1 MGFGIYTICLA
12 CPRRGFSAGPVF
24 CLTHFLTTAHN
35 FGCCELWALSM
46 EQPQSEKILEPEQS
60 SSDHI
65 MKIHNEENNLSDL
78 MANIDQQQH
87 RSGLAPTTTSE
98 QQSSS
103 VSADSGNSTAGNSE
117 SMLPEIDAK
126 ERLQRFDLVIQHLHR
141 LRATLALDSSV
152 RELQKLQ
159 TLNILGQ
166 NLLQPQTQTHG
177 HHAGPPEL
185 KQLLHAQQHSSS
197 HSVPV
202 PQPPGHHGKSTCF
215 FIKSTQY
222 KKLAPNFL
230 RFTY

>member
-1 MGFGIYTICLA
+1 
-12 CPRRGFSAGPVF
+12 
-24 CLTHFLTTAHN
+24 
-35 FGCCELWALSM
+35 M
-46 EQPQSEKILEPEQS
+46 EQPQSEKILEQPEQ

-78 MANIDQQQH
+78 MANIDQH
-87 RSGLAPTTTSE
+87 RSGGLAPTTTSE
-98 QQSSS
+98 QQST

-159 TLNILGQ
+159 TLNILQGQ
-166 NLLQPQTQTHG
+166 NLLPQPQTQHHG
-177 HHAGPPEL
+177 HAGPPEL
-185 KQLLHAQQHSSS
+185 KQLFHATQHSSP

-215 FIKSTQY
+215 FCKVVRI
-222 KKLAPNFL
+222 
-230 RFTY
+230 

>member
-1 MGFGIYTICLA
+1 
-12 CPRRGFSAGPVF
+12 
-24 CLTHFLTTAHN
+24 
-35 FGCCELWALSM
+35 M
-46 EQPQSEKILEPEQS
+46 EQPQSEKILEQPEQ

-78 MANIDQQQH
+78 MANIDQH
-87 RSGLAPTTTSE
+87 RSGGLAPTTTSE
-98 QQSSS
+98 QQST

-166 NLLQPQTQTHG
+166 NLLQPQTQHHG
-177 HHAGPPEL
+177 HAGPPEL
-185 KQLLHAQQHSSS
+185 KQLFHATQHSSP

-202 PQPPGHHGKSTCF
+202 PQPPGHHGKSTCVF
-215 FIKSTQY
+215 FIK
-222 KKLAPNFL
+222 A
-230 RFTY
+230 

>member
-1 MGFGIYTICLA
+1 MSLHA
-12 CPRRGFSAGPVF
+12 HEAVFSLGCF
-24 CLTHFLTTAHN
+24 FISLN
-35 FGCCELWALSM
+35 FGCELCWALSM
-46 EQPQSEKILEPEQS
+46 EQPQSEKILEQPEQS
-60 SSDHI
+60 SDHV

-78 MANIDQQQH
+78 MANIDQH

-98 QQSSS
+98 QQS

-166 NLLQPQTQTHG
+166 NLLQPQTQHG
-177 HHAGPPEL
+177 HAGPPEL
-185 KQLLHAQQHSSS
+185 KQLFHAQHSSP

-202 PQPPGHHGKSTCF
+202 PQPPGQHGKSTCF
-215 FIKSTQY
+215 FY
-222 KKLAPNFL
+222 KVI
-230 RFTY
+230 RI

>member
-1 MGFGIYTICLA
+1 
-12 CPRRGFSAGPVF
+12 
-24 CLTHFLTTAHN
+24 
-35 FGCCELWALSM
+35 M
-46 EQPQSEKILEPEQS
+46 EQPPSEKILEPEQS
-60 SSDHI
+60 SNHNI

-78 MANIDQQQH
+78 MANIDGQH
-87 RSGLAPTTTSE
+87 RASGLTASTTTSE
-98 QQSSS
+98 QQS

-166 NLLQPQTQTHG
+166 NLLQPQTQHG
-177 HHAGPPEL
+177 HAGPPEL
-185 KQLLHAQQHSSS
+185 KQLFHAQHSSP

-202 PQPPGHHGKSTCF
+202 PQPPSHHGKIFYT
-215 FIKSTQY
+215 
-222 KKLAPNFL
+222 L
-230 RFTY
+230 

>member
-1 MGFGIYTICLA
+1 MHCSVKNLEKIIVDQDVRDLYYPTCMPTKRLF
-12 CPRRGFSAGPVF
+12 RRAVF
-24 CLTHFLTTAHN
+24 HLTHFLTNAHN
-35 FGCCELWALSM
+35 FGCELWALSM

-60 SSDHI
+60 SNHI

-78 MANIDQQQH
+78 MANIDQH

-98 QQSSS
+98 QQS

-166 NLLQPQTQTHG
+166 NLLQPPNVHG
-177 HHAGPPEL
+177 HAGPPEL
-185 KQLLHAQQHSSS
+185 KQLLHAQHSSP

-215 FIKSTQY
+215 CT
-222 KKLAPNFL
+222 
-230 RFTY
+230 